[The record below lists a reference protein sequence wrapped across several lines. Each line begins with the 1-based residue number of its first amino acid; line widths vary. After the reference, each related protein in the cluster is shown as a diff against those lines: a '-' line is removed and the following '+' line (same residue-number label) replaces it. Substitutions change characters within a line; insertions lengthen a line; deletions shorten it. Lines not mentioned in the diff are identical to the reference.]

1 MIGNRSS
8 LARAQ
13 TAPLCMRRI
22 HWGKLLALG
31 CTGAVLTLATA
42 AFVPAMAAEREFP
55 NTLILDDPTVGD
67 EATLPQFVWQPD
79 VGQNTYQVQWE
90 YSKTITP
97 TTALIFAQGF
107 DVLQQKG
114 AETHSGLEN
123 ARLNAKW
130 QALTIPDHEFV
141 LSLGIIR
148 EFNGNAS
155 TVNIGGDPYGATS
168 PTVFFG
174 KGLGDLPIG
183 LLRPLAITGQL
194 SYNIP
199 DRRLNQ
205 DGTNNGS
212 PFTWEGGFS
221 VQYSIPYL
229 QSEVKD
235 FGLPTF
241 IGNLT
246 PLVEVSFLTPAF
258 GPAPNNPMQLLIAPG
273 VIYSG
278 KAFQIGA
285 EALIPANSATG
296 HGVGAIFKLH
306 FFFDELFPN
315 SLLGKPVV
323 DWFD

>member
-1 MIGNRSS
+1 MHR
-8 LARAQ
+8 
-13 TAPLCMRRI
+13 TRRRN
-22 HWGKLLALG
+22 LLTLG
-31 CTGAVLTLATA
+31 CTSLALIFATGAS
-42 AFVPAMAAEREFP
+42 VPAVAAEREFP
-55 NTLILDDPTVGD
+55 NTLILDDPTIGD

-97 TTALIFAQGF
+97 TTALIFGQGF
-107 DVLQQKG
+107 DVLQHKG
-114 AETHSGLEN
+114 EKTHTGFEN
-123 ARLNAKW
+123 TRLNAKW
-130 QALTIPDHEFV
+130 QTLTIPDREFV

-148 EFNGNAS
+148 EFSGNAS
-155 TVNIGGDPYGATS
+155 TVNIGGDSYGATS

-183 LLRPLAITGQL
+183 VFRPLAVTGEL

-205 DGTNNGS
+205 NGTNNGS
-212 PFTWEGGFS
+212 PFSWEGGFTL
-221 VQYSIPYL
+221 QYSIPYL

-235 FGLPTF
+235 FGLPEF

-246 PLVEVSFLTPAF
+246 PLVEVRWLTPAF
-258 GPAPNNPMQLLIAPG
+258 GPAPNHPMQLLIAPG
-273 VIYSG
+273 VIYSS
-278 KAFQIGA
+278 KTFQLGA

-296 HGVGAIFKLH
+296 HGIGAIFKLH
-306 FFFDELFPN
+306 FFFDQLFPN
-315 SLLGKPVV
+315 SLGKPVT